1 MKWFEKAIHPAFR
14 KGDDDSTP
22 FLAIRNADGTK
33 NTIIQNS
40 PFKKIGNFMHSLDSK
55 PPVSYSQL
63 PKKTKVTPPVERAG
77 PPPPPKP
84 QYAEEKAFNYLADG
98 LSSLFAPNVAS
109 AADSAPEP
117 VDSNNIPA
125 VPSPLARSMRSS
137 IAKEENRQKR
147 KIHQEE
153 IDEEEHGV
161 EHEYDHGIN
170 RHKRKILSLV
180 DKELKE
186 NGEHVWDRMD
196 RYTQKE
202 LDAIEKQENEQAS
215 RIHRDHTGPGVP
227 KFVGKYSHGIKKNKK
242 ELKRKIKDLR
252 EQEKEEVKDDI
263 AKSIRRLQKAVNA
276 INTAPPAPPVATP
289 APPPVAIKPPK
300 VPAPPKIPTGDIDN
314 GLEKSRKHKKKKS
327 RWPSFDVQSS
337 EIARRE
343 GVSEKTADAMLAS
356 RARNHGT
363 KKSLTGNVDEN
374 GFVIPGTVQRRSNV
388 GFADMDRRASEI
400 KARADAARVLAAAD
414 AAAATPVVPSGPRIR
429 YGDPITEAIAGVRG
443 KQAAREAGGTL
454 AGREI
459 RVYRPPVKNKRT

>member
-109 AADSAPEP
+109 AADSAPQP

-161 EHEYDHGIN
+161 EHEYDHGTN

-227 KFVGKYSHGIKKNKK
+227 KFVGKYSHGIKKHKK

-300 VPAPPKIPTGDIDN
+300 VPAPPKVPTGDIDN
-314 GLEKSRKHKKKKS
+314 GLEKSRKH
-327 RWPSFDVQSS
+327 
-337 EIARRE
+337 
-343 GVSEKTADAMLAS
+343 KTADAMLAS

-363 KKSLTGNVDEN
+363 KKSLTGKVDEN
-374 GFVIPGTVQRRSNV
+374 GFVIPETVQRRSNV
-388 GFADMDRRASEI
+388 GFADMDRRAIEI
-400 KARADAARVLAAAD
+400 KARADEARVRDAAA
-414 AAAATPVVPSGPRIR
+414 AAAATPVVPSGPRIK
-429 YGDPITEAIAGVRG
+429 YGDKVTETIAGALGRMAG
-443 KQAAREAGGTL
+443 RQAGGTL
-454 AGREI
+454 FGREI
-459 RVYRPPVKNKRT
+459 KVYRPKKRT

>member
-55 PPVSYSQL
+55 QPISYSQL

-84 QYAEEKAFNYLADG
+84 QYEEEKAFNYLADG

-109 AADSAPEP
+109 AEP

-161 EHEYDHGIN
+161 EHEYDHGTN

-227 KFVGKYSHGIKKNKK
+227 KFVGKYSHGIKKHKK

-300 VPAPPKIPTGDIDN
+300 VPAPPKVPTGDIDN
-314 GLEKSRKHKKKKS
+314 GLEKSRKHK
-327 RWPSFDVQSS
+327 
-337 EIARRE
+337 A
-343 GVSEKTADAMLAS
+343 ADAMLAS

-363 KKSLTGNVDEN
+363 KKSLTGKVDEN
-374 GFVIPGTVQRRSNV
+374 GFVIPGTVRRNNV

-429 YGDPITEAIAGVRG
+429 YGDPITETIARVRG
-443 KQAAREAGGTL
+443 NQAAREVGGTF
-454 AGREI
+454 ADREI
-459 RVYRPPVKNKRT
+459 RVYRPPAKKKRT

>member
-40 PFKKIGNFMHSLDSK
+40 PFKKIGNFIHNNFDSK
-55 PPVSYSQL
+55 PPISYSQL

-84 QYAEEKAFNYLADG
+84 QFAEEKAFNYLADG

-109 AADSAPEP
+109 AESPP

-125 VPSPLARSMRSS
+125 APSPLARSMRSS

-161 EHEYDHGIN
+161 EHEYDHGTN

-202 LDAIEKQENEQAS
+202 LDAIEKQENEQAR
-215 RIHRDHTGPGVP
+215 RIHSDHTGPGVP
-227 KFVGKYSHGIKKNKK
+227 KFVGKYNHGIKKHKQ

-252 EQEKEEVKDDI
+252 EEEKEEVKDDI

-300 VPAPPKIPTGDIDN
+300 VPAPPKVPTGDIDN
-314 GLEKSRKHKKKKS
+314 GLEKSRKH
-327 RWPSFDVQSS
+327 
-337 EIARRE
+337 
-343 GVSEKTADAMLAS
+343 
-356 RARNHGT
+356 NHGT
-363 KKSLTGNVDEN
+363 KKSLTGKVDES
-374 GFVIPGTVQRRSNV
+374 GFVIPGTVQRRSSA

-429 YGDPITEAIAGVRG
+429 YGDPITETIAGVRG
-443 KQAAREAGGTL
+443 RQAGNVAGGTL
-454 AGREI
+454 AGRDI
-459 RVYRPPVKNKRT
+459 RVYRPPAKKKRP